1 MSKGKQTRNNSLL
14 NNFDEWV
21 SLAKDNPDEFEA
33 ERRRHIESFFNN
45 VPVEKQHRLKGLQWQ
60 IDQTRKL
67 SRSPMASCIA
77 ISNMMWDSVH
87 RLQESQYELVNMAT
101 GKNNYPAKRNSTSAT
116 ILRMNRQTN

>member
-45 VPVEKQHRLKGLQWQ
+45 VPAEKQHRLKGLQWQ

-77 ISNMMWDSVH
+77 ISNMMWDSVN

-101 GKNNYPAKRNSTSAT
+101 GKNNYPAKHNSTSAT